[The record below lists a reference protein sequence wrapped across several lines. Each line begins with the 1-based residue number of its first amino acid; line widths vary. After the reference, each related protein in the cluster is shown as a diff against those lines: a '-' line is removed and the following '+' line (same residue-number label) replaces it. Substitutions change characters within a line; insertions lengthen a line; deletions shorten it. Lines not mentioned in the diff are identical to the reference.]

1 MVAPIMATV
10 LYTLCG
16 FATFFFV
23 FWCGMWLI
31 HLTAI
36 IYGKCK
42 LHKKLNPLPVET
54 PYPGVSIL
62 KPLMGVDPNL
72 FNNLETFFTMS
83 YPLYE
88 ILFCIEDESDPA
100 IMLVKRLVE
109 KYPHV
114 DSRLFIGGLDVGVN
128 PKINNMQPGYLAAK
142 HPLILISDS
151 GIRMKEDTL
160 LDMVH
165 HMSDDVGLVHQMPFV
180 CDREGFAATLEKIF
194 FGTVQARIYLVADLL
209 RVNCHTGM
217 SALMRKS
224 LLDEVGGIESFGCY
238 LAEDFFFAKS
248 LTDRGWRI
256 KISGQPAWQNSG
268 FCEITSFQAR
278 LQRWTKL
285 RVAMVPQTIVL
296 EPLSECMIIG
306 ACASWAAHFL
316 LHWDPLVFYLVHV
329 LLWFLCDWILLSI
342 IQNGSLPFNKFDFVI
357 GWIFREVSGPYLFT
371 CAIWDPAIRWRART
385 YRLRWGG
392 VAEEHKP
399 KIRM

>member
-1 MVAPIMATV
+1 MFPV

-16 FATFFFV
+16 FAGFFLV
-23 FWCGMWLI
+23 FWCGLWLI

-42 LHKKLNPLPVET
+42 LNKKTNALPSET
-54 PYPGVSIL
+54 PYPGVTIL

-72 FNNLETFFTMS
+72 SNNLETFFTMN

-88 ILFCIEDESDPA
+88 ILFCIEDKNDPA
-100 IMLVKRLVE
+100 ILPVKRLME
-109 KYPHV
+109 KYPQV
-114 DSRLFIGGLDVGVN
+114 DTQLFIGGADVGVN

-142 HPLILISDS
+142 YPFILVSDS

-165 HMSDDVGLVHQMPFV
+165 HMADEVGLVHQMPFV
-180 CDREGFAATLEKIF
+180 CDRENNFASNFEKIF
-194 FGTVQARIYLVADLL
+194 FGTVQARIYLVADFLGI
-209 RVNCHTGM
+209 NCHTGM
-217 SALMRKS
+217 SALMKKE
-224 LLDEVGGIESFGCY
+224 LLDEVGGIQAFGCY

-248 LTDRGWRI
+248 FTDRGWKI

-268 FCEITSFQAR
+268 FSEITTFQAR

-285 RVAMVPQTIVL
+285 RVAMVPLTILL

-306 ACASWAAHFL
+306 GFASWSAYFL
-316 LHWDPLVFYLVHV
+316 FHWDPLVFYLVHI
-329 LLWFLCDWILLSI
+329 LLWFLCDWVLLSV
-342 IQNGSLPFNKFDFVI
+342 IQNGSLPFNKFEFVV

-371 CAIWDPAIRWRART
+371 CAIWDPAITWRSRT
-385 YRLRWGG
+385 YKLRWGG
-392 VAEEHKP
+392 IAEEHKP
-399 KIRM
+399 KIKL